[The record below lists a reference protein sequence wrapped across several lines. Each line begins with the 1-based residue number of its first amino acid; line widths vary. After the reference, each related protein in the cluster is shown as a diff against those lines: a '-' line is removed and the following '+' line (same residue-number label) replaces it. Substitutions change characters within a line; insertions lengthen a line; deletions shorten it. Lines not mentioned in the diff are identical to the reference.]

1 MKFLPTL
8 ALAGWTRRSWRAG
21 RTITL
26 SSLLHFH
33 ISLVKLNSSRP
44 PSITLLIILILNLHR
59 AGHSPSSSCYIGD
72 KNCCTDRPRRSHSQ
86 IFERIKTVRFLISK
100 YKFYCRQRM
109 LHDNW
114 LWWWVWWKFLFLF
127 YSHPHLSLHEF
138 SFAGGGVTDGLS
150 TEKKWIRME
159 RRVKRQSTA
168 AVEMNMQILFVTAPT
183 ILVVMV

>member
-1 MKFLPTL
+1 
-8 ALAGWTRRSWRAG
+8 
-21 RTITL
+21 
-26 SSLLHFH
+26 
-33 ISLVKLNSSRP
+33 
-44 PSITLLIILILNLHR
+44 
-59 AGHSPSSSCYIGD
+59 
-72 KNCCTDRPRRSHSQ
+72 
-86 IFERIKTVRFLISK
+86 
-100 YKFYCRQRM
+100 M
-109 LHDNW
+109 LHDNYDDEIGDNS
-114 LWWWVWWKFLFLF
+114 LLLFVF

>member
-8 ALAGWTRRSWRAG
+8 ALARWTRRSRRAG
-21 RTITL
+21 RTVTL

-59 AGHSPSSSCYIGD
+59 TGYSPSSSCYIGD

-109 LHDNW
+109 LHDNCDDEFGENSCIYFT
-114 LWWWVWWKFLFLF
+114 LTRTCLCTS
-127 YSHPHLSLHEF
+127 SHLL
-138 SFAGGGVTDGLS
+138 GVGSPMDYPLRKSGS
-150 TEKKWIRME
+150 EWRGE
-159 RRVKRQSTA
+159 
-168 AVEMNMQILFVTAPT
+168 
-183 ILVVMV
+183 